1 MSAIKTGIVF
11 DILKNVSILS
21 DMTTLDSA
29 MSGTQKPSVIPVIQ
43 ETLKTLSGRMG
54 KIAQAIALIT
64 TVVRDP
70 YQLSNHLMRYAT
82 QTLSDTYQ
90 LEYAPE
96 MVTTA
101 DVTRLSIGLRHI
113 IDSSEL
119 CHTAGLMSDMN
130 YQILLNELRQVE
142 QFINEKLNAYCIGQ
156 VTYPLRVPEI
166 ENNIAGAAQP
176 TLEHLF
182 STDTIADKK
191 LVTPEIS
198 TTKQLSETS
207 HISSVPVVQI
217 EKINKD
223 IQPVLSTLK
232 PFIKPVQKV
241 QEDSRIPS
249 MVPTKQ
255 FSGEDKKERRD
266 AIMKTI
272 RSKGQVTIKDISENI
287 RGCSEKTIQ
296 RDLQELIQHGVLIR
310 EGEKRW
316 AVYKLAMKNV

>member
-1 MSAIKTGIVF
+1 
-11 DILKNVSILS
+11 
-21 DMTTLDSA
+21 MTTLDSA
-29 MSGTQKPSVIPVIQ
+29 MSGTPTPSVIPVIQ

-54 KIAQAIALIT
+54 KIAQAVALIT

-70 YQLSNHLMRYAT
+70 YQLSAHLMRYAT

-96 MVTTA
+96 MVTTN
-101 DVTRLSIGLRHI
+101 DVARLSTGLRHI
-113 IDSSEL
+113 IDSCEL

-130 YQILLNELRQVE
+130 YHIILNELRQVE
-142 QFINEKLNAYCIGQ
+142 QFVHEKLSAYCIGQ

-166 ENNIAGAAQP
+166 EAHTTGATQP
-176 TLEHLF
+176 NLDHLF
-182 STDTIADKK
+182 STDTSADKK
-191 LVTPEIS
+191 IASPESVIV
-198 TTKQLSETS
+198 KPQSETG
-207 HISSVPVVQI
+207 HIVLQTMTQSEKVVR
-217 EKINKD
+217 D
-223 IQPVLSTLK
+223 IHTSMNISK
-232 PFIKPVQKV
+232 PFIKPIQKSN
-241 QEDSRIPS
+241 DDLRIPS
-249 MVPTKQ
+249 MVPTKP